1 MKFII
6 ASALLIAMSIPT
18 YGYVKYDII
27 ELRELYYSSVNS
39 KVNTDKL
46 VEYLKQI
53 SFNSTAINKGYKGM
67 SFLLISKHSWNP
79 LDKLSFFKQGVLWL
93 ESSIENDSCNIEL
106 RFLRLTAQINLPSF
120 LNYNNYIDEDR
131 DYLVSNYKYLDD
143 GDLKIKIS
151 NYLLLQTK

>member
-1 MKFII
+1 
-6 ASALLIAMSIPT
+6 
-18 YGYVKYDII
+18 
-27 ELRELYYSSVNS
+27 
-39 KVNTDKL
+39 
-46 VEYLKQI
+46 
-53 SFNSTAINKGYKGM
+53 M

-79 LDKLSFFKQGVLWL
+79 LDKLNFFKQGVLWL

-131 DYLVSNYKYLDD
+131 HYLVSNYKYLDD
-143 GDLKIKIS
+143 DDLKIRIS

>member
-6 ASALLIAMSIPT
+6 TTALLIAMSLPT
-18 YGYVKYDII
+18 YGYVKDDII

-46 VEYLKQI
+46 FEYLKQI
-53 SFNSTAINKGYKGM
+53 TFNSTAINKGYKGM

-131 DYLVSNYKYLDD
+131 DYLVSNYKNLDD
-143 GDLKIKIS
+143 GDLKIRIS

>member
-1 MKFII
+1 MKSLITI
-6 ASALLIAMSIPT
+6 ALLMGMIIPS
-18 YGYVKYDII
+18 YADVEDII
-27 ELRELYYSSVNS
+27 ELRELYYSSTNS
-39 KVNTDKL
+39 KVNSEKL

-53 SFNSTAINKGYKGM
+53 TFNSTAIHKGYKGM

-79 LDKLSFFKQGVLWL
+79 LDKLNFFKQGVLWL

-131 DYLVSNYKYLDD
+131 HYLVSNYKYLDD
-143 GDLKIKIS
+143 DDLKIRIS

>member
-6 ASALLIAMSIPT
+6 TTALLIAMSLPT
-18 YGYVKYDII
+18 YGYVKDDII

-46 VEYLKQI
+46 FEYLKQI
-53 SFNSTAINKGYKGM
+53 TFNSTAINKGYKGM

-79 LDKLSFFKQGVLWL
+79 IDKLSFFKQGVLWL

-120 LNYNNYIDEDR
+120 LNYNNDIDEDR
-131 DYLVSNYKYLDD
+131 DYLVINYKYLDD
-143 GDLKIKIS
+143 EDLKKRIS
-151 NYLLLQTK
+151 NYLLLPIK